1 MARAL
6 FPSVITYSYLF
17 KRTIWFYDRAWISCS
32 RPNSNDVMLSCV
44 FRLLPQSSLHCST
57 SIVFLFCTLF
67 VFRYSRLLRES
78 NALHYILMRNA
89 FRNNHNTDHQR
100 EHHVK
105 RMLKKWNRYNVV
117 RCRISMIPIFV
128 VLGSFWLFYSTFI
141 FTLVEFFLLLILLCF
156 IIFSLNIFIVPANEK
171 CVFFSLKV
179 LLNARC
185 LFEWRKRLVLI
196 EWPRYHFNIF
206 TSFFKWR
213 LICVG
218 LAFLKSFVDV
228 RWNKSVVKIINIWV
242 GLGLIQTSKQI
253 QKQIFWFLKEKMTI
267 LIFYRSKLQ

>member
-1 MARAL
+1 M
-6 FPSVITYSYLF
+6 VILIYIYF
-17 KRTIWFYDRAWISCS
+17 HPRW
-32 RPNSNDVMLSCV
+32 V
-44 FRLLPQSSLHCST
+44 FSSPYSSLFYH
-57 SIVFLFCTLF
+57 
-67 VFRYSRLLRES
+67 
-78 NALHYILMRNA
+78 
-89 FRNNHNTDHQR
+89 
-100 EHHVK
+100 
-105 RMLKKWNRYNVV
+105 
-117 RCRISMIPIFV
+117 IFV
-128 VLGSFWLFYSTFI
+128 KYIHSTC
-141 FTLVEFFLLLILLCF
+141 EWKMCF
-156 IIFSLNIFIVPANEK
+156 
-171 CVFFSLKV
+171 FFSLKV

-228 RWNKSVVKIINIWV
+228 RWNNSVVKIINIWV

-267 LIFYRSKLQ
+267 LISFDQNCSRNILNSIANIINFMIMRAVNSVVFQWILYCLQEIKSYLFLNVIIALLSKLDGIRDSFKLNL